1 MAGPAPD
8 VAFCNE
14 RKINQG
20 GGVRWRNLGRPTQ
33 RAVLLA
39 ERHRRCSGQI
49 QIPCPPPTVSNAKR
63 PKKQTG
69 PIASC
74 CVAFR
79 SGVHNKRSPS
89 SVCPLLGLGLLWT
102 FQFRLGCVY
111 VHRGRKKRNRVCIR
125 KGRGRKS
132 GLFVVAVFFAT
143 KLRAHFYE

>member
-49 QIPCPPPTVSNAKR
+49 QIPCPPPNRLQRQKA
-63 PKKQTG
+63 KKQTG

-111 VHRGRKKRNRVCIR
+111 VHRGRKKESSVYSEGSRAKIR
-125 KGRGRKS
+125 A
-132 GLFVVAVFFAT
+132 FCCCCFFAT